1 MKQRVHKRK
10 PAVFLSVLHA
20 VRINRAVYV
29 NLESVGVIMHLDKFD
44 VFSYPF
50 EIKFLTLNLFGEF
63 LSHFVLQCKQF
74 FLVTALQITK
84 PCHFHIE
91 FHFSLNFRVGGS
103 NRLDFRIRKRCFVDV
118 LGFAHRHIPFFYLR
132 NKPLFVFEYLIGI
145 TVERPFRRIGVNA
158 NALIHIALTDTAPV
172 TLNKVARTIRRVQ
185 VMNGYEPFLHVR
197 SSSALFRAA
206 Y

>member
-1 MKQRVHKRK
+1 MKQRVHKCK
-10 PAVFLSVLHA
+10 PAVLLSVLHA

-44 VFSYPF
+44 VFPYPF
-50 EIKFLTLNLFGEF
+50 QIQFLPLYLFGKFLSYLI
-63 LSHFVLQCKQF
+63 LQSKQF
-74 FLVTALQITK
+74 LFVSAFQIAK
-84 PCHFHIE
+84 PCHFHIQL
-91 FHFSLNFRVGGS
+91 HFSLDFRVGGS
-103 NRLDFRIRKRCFVDV
+103 NRLDFRIRKRCLVDV

-172 TLNKVARTIRRVQ
+172 TLNKVARAIRRVQ

>member
-20 VRINRAVYV
+20 VRINRSVYAYFKV
-29 NLESVGVIMHLDKFD
+29 FGIVMRLYKFD
-44 VFSYPF
+44 VFPYPF
-50 EIKFLTLNLFGEF
+50 QIQFLPLNLFGKF
-63 LSHFVLQCKQF
+63 LSYLILQCEQF
-74 FLVTALQITK
+74 FLISAFKIAK
-84 PCHFHIE
+84 PCHFHIQL
-91 FHFSLNFRVGGS
+91 HFSLDFRVGGS

-145 TVERPFRRIGVNA
+145 TVERPFRRIGINA
-158 NALIHIALTDTAPV
+158 DTLVHIALSNTSSV
-172 TLNKVARTIRRVQ
+172 SLNQVARAIRRVQ